1 MTATEQIQQTQ
12 QTGFLN
18 GYSHFAKLETAAKG
32 EIRITVSVF
41 GNSVDTAASETLK
54 LYNQLKANLPKQ
66 QQDE

>member
-1 MTATEQIQQTQ
+1 MTATEQIQQ

-41 GNSVDTAASETLK
+41 GNSVYTAATETLK
-54 LYNQLKANLPKQ
+54 LYNQLKEQLTKQ
-66 QQDE
+66 